1 MRTQELLEI
10 LGYLESPHFI
20 GGDDLEKTPG
30 YSHIFR
36 RARGEDNCQ
45 LIGVYTL
52 KEKAD
57 SGREESVPLIYVCD
71 AESKDQA
78 DLIHRRV
85 WNQNIVPF
93 LIVRTPQMIRLY
105 SGFCFNQNDDD
116 DAASSESGVLDA
128 LIEFNQAA
136 SRLKYFQAESIDDGS
151 IWREWGD
158 RVTPSTR
165 VDWKLLENLNA
176 IDKSLQESGLSRAVS
191 HALIGKYVYLRYLRD
206 RGILS
211 DRKLD
216 EWGVDPESIFSR
228 NASIVA
234 LKKLLKRISGWLNG
248 SVFPLRLEGQDG
260 ATQSHV
266 GRVAGIFQGDDPD
279 GSLHLNFQAYDF
291 SYIPIETI
299 SVIYEQFLHSTG
311 KGKEAGAYYTP
322 IPLVNYI
329 LEEMNDRHRL
339 QVGMKVFDPACGSGA
354 FLVQCYRRL
363 VEIESSRASDR
374 RLSPAK
380 LRELLEEHIFG
391 VDDDEDA
398 CRVAQLSLT
407 LTLLDYINPPDL
419 QDNPE
424 FRIPPV
430 FQHNIFQG
438 NFFDLPPSCLKVL
451 KRTKFDWI
459 VGNPPWNDLSES
471 SLEERDGPVLLWM
484 KDHRKTCPTGGNQAA
499 EAFAWKVSE
508 FSAADGVVGL
518 VIPAMTLFKD
528 ESRNF
533 RRMFFQRMRV
543 WCIVNFANLAEV
555 LFAGRARKPAAVF
568 FYRPRADNDDPSNE
582 TILTFAPLVANQE
595 ANRPVSSGRRTD
607 TWSIV
612 VNASEVREI
621 SLSRAASGESLPW
634 KIAMWGS
641 ARDHQLI
648 KYLNSNFESLGSL
661 ERKKILHIHEGPQLR
676 SKKTSE
682 EVDELPEVVGK
693 KLLQVEKL
701 RGRGRLFSFP
711 LDSFSLIDQ
720 SLGYVR
726 KGRGSLPIAVC
737 RPPHIIV
744 HAARQYAVYS
754 DEYIV
759 VPPRQIG
766 IASNAAQS
774 KFLKALALY
783 LSSKFV
789 KYYEFFCAPQW
800 GIKRDV
806 ATLRSLKQIP
816 LSIATASERELADW
830 ASLHDEIVDS
840 WRTELKKSSNDSLP
854 LFDSQ
859 ENDHS
864 IAPNGSGIK
873 AERLYEKLND
883 MVYESLKIKENA
895 RYLIEDLV
903 DVKIHLVD
911 GKVTKEAIR
920 PPTSAELEEY
930 AAVLQR
936 ELDGFL
942 TDDEGLSHRCSIY
955 HDSTSAMVMIE
966 LLKSKSASWKP
977 SIHQAGEGT
986 AKELKKAREALRRDY
1001 GQWLYFDRNLRVYKG
1016 NRTYILKPLQRVHWL
1031 RSQALIDAD
1040 EIIADTLAATEG

>member
-1 MRTQELLEI
+1 MQTQELLEI
-10 LGYLESPHFI
+10 LGYRQSPHFI
-20 GGDDLEKTPG
+20 SGDDLEKVPA

-36 RARGEDNCQ
+36 RARGNENCR

-71 AESKDQA
+71 AESKDRA

-85 WNQNIVPF
+85 WNQNVVPF

-116 DAASSESGVLDA
+116 DAASSETGVLSA
-128 LIEFNQAA
+128 LIEFNHAA
-136 SRLKYFQAESIDDGS
+136 TQLKYFHADSIDDGS
-151 IWREWGD
+151 IWREWGA

-176 IDKSLQESGLSRAVS
+176 IDKSLQECGLSRAVS

-216 EWGVDPESIFSR
+216 EWGVDPELIFSR
-228 NASIVA
+228 NASIVV
-234 LKKLLKRISGWLNG
+234 LKKLLQRITGWLNG

-266 GRVAGIFQGDDPD
+266 SRVAGIFQGDDPE
-279 GSLHLNFQAYDF
+279 GRLHLNFQAYDF

-311 KGKEAGAYYTP
+311 KGREAGAYYTP

-363 VEIESSRASDR
+363 VEIELSRASDR

-391 VDDDEDA
+391 MDDDEDA

-430 FQHNIFQG
+430 FNHNVFQG
-438 NFFDLPPSCLKVL
+438 NFFDLPPLCLKFL
-451 KRTKFDWI
+451 NGLKFDWI
-459 VGNPPWNDLSES
+459 VGNPPWNDLSER
-471 SLEERDGPVLLWM
+471 SLEERDRPVLQWM

-508 FSAADGVVGL
+508 FAAADGVLGL
-518 VIPAMTLFKD
+518 VMPAMTLFKD
-528 ESRNF
+528 ESKNF
-533 RRMFFQRMRV
+533 RRAFFQRMRV
-543 WCIVNFANLAEV
+543 WCIVNFSNLANV
-555 LFAGRARKPAAVF
+555 LFSGRSLSPTSVF
-568 FYRPRADNDDPSNE
+568 FYRPRAADDDPSNE
-582 TILTFAPLVANQE
+582 SILTFAPLVANQE
-595 ANRPVSSGRRTD
+595 ANRPVSSGKRND

-621 SLSRAASGESLPW
+621 PLSRAASGESLPW

-641 ARDHQLI
+641 VRDQRLI
-648 KYLNSNFESLGSL
+648 EYVDSRYPALSDVANSRGLL
-661 ERKKILHIHEGPQLR
+661 IHPGIELR
-676 SKKTSE
+676 NKASTE
-682 EVDELPEVVGK
+682 DIEALPEVVGK
-693 KLLQVEKL
+693 KLLLVEKL

-711 LDSFSLIDQ
+711 DNAFGTIELENA
-720 SLGYVR
+720 YVR
-726 KGRGSLPIAVC
+726 IRGGHKPLAIC

-766 IASNAAQS
+766 IASNATQS
-774 KFLKALALY
+774 LFLKALALY

-789 KYYEFFCAPQW
+789 KYYEFFCAPEW
-800 GIKRDV
+800 GIKRDR
-806 ATLRSLKQIP
+806 ATLKSLKKIP
-816 LSIATASERELADW
+816 LSLASASERDLSNC
-830 ASLHDEIVDS
+830 ASLHDAIVES
-840 WRTELKKSSNDSLP
+840 LRNERNKRLKGSLP
-854 LFDSQ
+854 LFDLQ
-859 ENDHS
+859 EDDNS
-864 IAPNGSGIK
+864 ISPSSSEIE
-873 AERLYEKLND
+873 AERLYEELND
-883 MVYESLKIKENA
+883 MVYESLKIKENE

-903 DVKIHLVD
+903 DVKIQLID

-942 TDDEGLSHRCSIY
+942 SEDEGLSHRCSIY
-955 HDSTSAMVMIE
+955 YESTSGMVMIE
-966 LLKSKSASWKP
+966 LLESKSARWKP
-977 SIHQAGEGT
+977 SVHQAGEGT

-1016 NRTYILKPLQRVHWL
+1016 NRTFILKPFQRVHWL